1 VALHKRRIPV
11 TYLLAMNEG
20 HGFGESETA
29 LAVTRA
35 TEQFLGACL
44 GGRVQPSVTP
54 KVSRAL
60 AAMLVNVDTMHVNP

>member
-1 VALHKRRIPV
+1 VALNRRHIPV
-11 TYLLAMNEG
+11 TYLLAENEG

-44 GGRVQPSVTP
+44 GGRVQPSVRP
-54 KVSRAL
+54 EVASAL
-60 AAMLVNVDTMHVNP
+60 AAMLANVDTLHVSP